1 MSTFIG
7 TFTDP
12 SNTLEARHEQR
23 RQAARQRWH
32 EYPRSDIETRA
43 GFIVD
48 RATGHLF
55 ERINHVVFESGL
67 ALDNEGKD
75 CAGFVDIGGDLIFL
89 RRASGPSTFAELEAA
104 EAARARQQQER
115 EQAQRAF
122 LASQPLRTVTLAEL
136 ESKPEQVPTLRQAV
150 SQLYD
155 LGGRLEAD
163 GPDLRIRVP
172 ERLAEDPNTDHGTR
186 QTLPPLVR
194 VIAAGRN
201 VILGELAKG
210 GKTPLV
216 ERIPDRQV
224 GAAGG
229 LA

>member
-1 MSTFIG
+1 MISTIFH
-7 TFTDP
+7 DP
-12 SNTLEARHEQR
+12 GDTLQARHEQR
-23 RQAARQRWH
+23 RRAARQRWH
-32 EYPRSDIETRA
+32 EYPRSDIESRG
-43 GFIVD
+43 GFLVD

-55 ERINHVVFESGL
+55 ERINHVVFASGH

-75 CAGFVDIGGDLIFL
+75 CAGFVDLGGDLMFL
-89 RRASGPSTFAELEAA
+89 RRASGPSTVAELEAQ

-115 EQAQRAF
+115 EQAHADF
-122 LASQPLRTVTLAEL
+122 IASQPLRTVTLAEF
-136 ESKPEQVPTLRQAV
+136 ESRPEQVPTLRQAV

-155 LGGRLEAD
+155 LGGHLEAD
-163 GPDLRIRVP
+163 GPDLLVRVP
-172 ERLAEDPNTDHGTR
+172 ERLAEDPNADYGAR

-201 VILGELAKG
+201 VILDELAKG
-210 GKTPLV
+210 GKQPL
-216 ERIPDRQV
+216 PDRLPDRHV